1 VDASGWGDIQIT
13 ITAPADSA
21 LRIDDLYLDPR
32 MH

>member
-1 VDASGWGDIQIT
+1 MDASGWGDIQIT